1 MSIHFPNPIPADLPA
16 LDDQVRRMAGT
27 LSCDFA
33 NGQVGP
39 RHNTYEHR
47 ARILRQL
54 TARRDGMRRTMTGP
68 AARS

>member
-1 MSIHFPNPIPADLPA
+1 MAVHFPNPIPADLA
-16 LDDQVRRMAGT
+16 SLDDQVRRTSGT

-33 NGQVGP
+33 NGRIGE

-54 TARRDGMRRTMTGP
+54 TARRDGLRLTMTGS
-68 AARS
+68 AART